1 MAAFDPRRASRPAGR
16 AGARA
21 RRIAGC
27 CLLAGVAGLAAGCGG
42 GGVAPVHPPSGSV
55 VPGSEREHVVGKGD
69 TVYMIAW
76 RHGVDYRA
84 LARANGIREP
94 YTIFPGQRLL
104 VPEPGDAVPPASG
117 PGTATGERDAPGE
130 VSVLALGDRP
140 APALT
145 PLPPPEPAAAP
156 PPKPAAPPSPEPA
169 AAPPLKVPKPAPEP
183 AAGPSRETSPANV
196 VAGVSWTWPTRGKT
210 IGHFSRAGGKGIDV
224 AGAFEQPVRAAAGG
238 RVVYAGGGLIGYG
251 KLVIVKHDGRHLSA
265 YGHNERLHVQEGQV
279 VKGGQHISDM
289 GRSGKGRAMLHFEI
303 RRDGKPVDPLRFLPR
318 RDGGQGGA

>member
-1 MAAFDPRRASRPAGR
+1 MAVFDPRRANRPTSR

-21 RRIAGC
+21 FRIAGC
-27 CLLAGVAGLAAGCGG
+27 CLLAGVAGLVAGCGG
-42 GGVAPVHPPSGSV
+42 AGVAPVHSPSEST
-55 VPGSEREHVVGKGD
+55 VPGRGREHMVGKGD

-104 VPEPGDAVPPASG
+104 IPESGDAAPPAFV
-117 PGTATGERDAPGE
+117 PGAATGGRDAPGE
-130 VSVLALGDRP
+130 ASVLALGDRP

-156 PPKPAAPPSPEPA
+156 PPKAPKPPPESA
-169 AAPPLKVPKPAPEP
+169 AAPAPKAPEPEP
-183 AAGPSRETSPANV
+183 AAGSSNRTSRANV
-196 VAGVSWTWPTRGKT
+196 VAGVSWTWPTQGKT
-210 IGHFSRAGGKGIDV
+210 IGHFSRAGGKGIDI

-251 KLVIVKHDGRHLSA
+251 KLIIVKHDGRHLSA
-265 YGHNERLHVQEGQV
+265 YGHNERLHVQEGQT
-279 VKGGQHISDM
+279 VKSEQHIADM
-289 GRSGKGRAMLHFEI
+289 GRSGRGRTMLHFEI

-318 RDGGQGGA
+318 